1 MTIEKAYQTLTWEQ
15 ELTGIKQYD
24 QVELT
29 ATASSGLE
37 VQYTLQDNS
46 VCSLVRIGKKQ
57 YLDCYGEGEAV
68 LIAQQE
74 GNNNYWQ
81 TPKMYKTVKIGIDAG
96 IDTLMMQMD
105 GTEQIFDAN
114 GRRIQKLQRGVNII
128 RSKDGTTKKVV
139 LK

>member
-1 MTIEKAYQTLTWEQ
+1 M
-15 ELTGIKQYD
+15 
-24 QVELT
+24 
-29 ATASSGLE
+29 
-37 VQYTLQDNS
+37 
-46 VCSLVRIGKKQ
+46 
-57 YLDCYGEGEAV
+57 

-81 TPKMYKTVKIGIDAG
+81 TPKMYKTVKIGIDSG
-96 IDTLMMQMD
+96 IDTLTMQMD

-128 RSKDGTTKKVV
+128 RMKDGTTKKVV